1 MNPAAKLLRALV
13 AMLIMFGVAI
23 VPALAPAAAC
33 TGMAPAAMD
42 HDNEGAA
49 KPELALR
56 CDPACV
62 ACLVQPVPVQFA
74 SRGLWSVVF
83 DYGAHTARLGDR
95 TIKPDLPPPRIWL
108 A

>member
-1 MNPAAKLLRALV
+1 
-13 AMLIMFGVAI
+13 MLIMFGVAI
-23 VPALAPAAAC
+23 VPVLAPAAAC
-33 TGMAPAAMD
+33 TGMAPAAMAVMD

-74 SRGLWSVVF
+74 SRDLWSAVF
-83 DYGAHTARLGDR
+83 DYGAHTARLDDM